1 VAGVRLRYNYRLYP
15 DTSQCQALARVFG
28 CVRVV
33 WNDALAMRKA
43 ARKAGLPWI
52 GGGDLQKICIT
63 AAKRTPEREWL
74 GEVSPVPLQQSL
86 RDLEVAYQNFF
97 DSVRGKRKGRRMG
110 LPVFKSRRDRR
121 QSARF
126 TRTAFRLP
134 GDGTLYLAKIGK
146 VEVRWSRELPV
157 APSSVTVVQDA
168 AGRYFASFV
177 IEVEDAG
184 RVLPEAEAEIGI
196 DLGLTHYAVLS
207 DGTKIANPRWLR
219 RRARRLARLQRALS
233 RKEKGSKNREKAR
246 IAVARQHAKVSD
258 ARRDFLHQTSTSIIR
273 ENQTVVIED
282 LAVRGLARGRLA
294 KSVNDA
300 SWGAFRTL
308 LGGKAARYG
317 RTVITVGRWFP
328 SSQLCPCCGHRS
340 GKIPLEV
347 REWDC
352 TSCGEHHDRD
362 LAAALNILAE
372 GIRLSEAAE
381 AISGRAGQGK
391 EIVAAGLADT
401 RNDCGGRV
409 RPGEATPTLAPPAT
423 CGARAA

>member
-1 VAGVRLRYNYRLYP
+1 MRLRYNYRLYP
-15 DTSQCQALARVFG
+15 DAFQRQALARLFG

-43 ARKAGLPWI
+43 ARKARLPWI

-74 GEVSPVPLQQSL
+74 GEVSAVPLQQSL
-86 RDLEVAYQNFF
+86 RDLDQAYQNFF
-97 DSVRGKRKGRRMG
+97 DSVTGKRKGRRMG

-126 TRTAFRLP
+126 ARNAFSLG
-134 GDGTLYLAKIGK
+134 GDGTLRLAKIGK
-146 VEVRWSRELPV
+146 VEVRWSRELPA

-168 AGRYFASFV
+168 AGRFFASFV
-177 IEVEDAG
+177 IEVEEAG
-184 RVLPEAEAEIGI
+184 QVLPEAEAEIGI

-207 DGTKIANPRWLR
+207 DGAKIANPRWLR

-233 RKEKGSKNREKAR
+233 RKQKGSKNREKAR

-273 ENQTVVIED
+273 DNQVVAIED

-294 KSVNDA
+294 KSVSDA

-328 SSQLCPCCGHRS
+328 SSQLCPCCGWRN
-340 GKIPLEV
+340 GKVPVEV

-352 TSCGEHHDRD
+352 PSCGEHHDRD

-372 GIRLSEAAE
+372 GLRLRGQAEAA
-381 AISGRAGQGK
+381 SAGGGQDK
-391 EIVAAGLADT
+391 EMVAAGLADT

-409 RPGEATPTLAPPAT
+409 RPGEAIPTLAPPAT
-423 CGARAA
+423 YDAHAA

>member
-1 VAGVRLRYNYRLYP
+1 M
-15 DTSQCQALARVFG
+15 S
-28 CVRVV
+28 
-33 WNDALAMRKA
+33 
-43 ARKAGLPWI
+43 
-52 GGGDLQKICIT
+52 
-63 AAKRTPEREWL
+63 
-74 GEVSPVPLQQSL
+74 SVPLQQSL
-86 RDLEVAYQNFF
+86 RDLDVAYQNFF
-97 DSVRGKRKGRRMG
+97 DSVSRKRRGPRMG

-126 TRTAFRLP
+126 TRSAFRLP

-146 VEVRWSRELPV
+146 VEVRWSRELPA
-157 APSSVTVVQDA
+157 APSSVTVIQDA
-168 AGRYFASFV
+168 AGRCFASFV

-184 RVLPEAEAEIGI
+184 QVLAEAEAEVGI

-246 IAVARQHAKVSD
+246 IALARQHAKVND
-258 ARRDFLHQTSTSIIR
+258 ARRDFLHQTSTAIIR

-282 LAVRGLARGRLA
+282 LAVRGLVRGRLA
-294 KSVNDA
+294 KSVSDA
-300 SWGAFRTL
+300 AWGAFRTL

-328 SSQLCPCCGHRS
+328 SSQLCPCCGHRI
-340 GKIPLEV
+340 GQVPLQV
-347 REWDC
+347 REWAC
-352 TSCGEHHDRD
+352 PSCGEHHDRD

-372 GIRLSEAAE
+372 GIRLRAQAE
-381 AISGRAGQGK
+381 VASAGGGQD
-391 EIVAAGLADT
+391 EEMVAAGLADT

-409 RPGEATPTLAPPAT
+409 RPGEAIPTLAPPAT
-423 CGARAA
+423 YDAHAA

>member
-1 VAGVRLRYNYRLYP
+1 MRLRYNFRIYP
-15 DTSQCQALARVFG
+15 DPSQRQALARLFG

-74 GEVSPVPLQQSL
+74 GEVSPVPLQQVL
-86 RDLEVAYQNFF
+86 RDLDQAYQNFF
-97 DSVRGKRKGRRMG
+97 DSVSGRRKGRRMG

-121 QSARF
+121 QAARF

-146 VEVRWSRELPV
+146 IEVRWSRELPAV
-157 APSSVTVVQDA
+157 PSSVTVVQDA
-168 AGRYFASFV
+168 AGRCFASFV

-184 RVLPEAEAEIGI
+184 QVLPEAEAEIGI

-219 RRARRLARLQRALS
+219 RRAKRLARLQRALS
-233 RKEKGSKNREKAR
+233 RKRKGSKNREKAR

-273 ENQTVVIED
+273 ENQTVAIED

-300 SWGAFRTL
+300 SWGAFRAL

-317 RTVITVGRWFP
+317 RTVIAVGRWFP
-328 SSQLCPCCGHRS
+328 SSRLCPCCGWRN
-340 GKIPLEV
+340 GTVPLRV

-352 TSCGEHHDRD
+352 PSCGEHHDRD
-362 LAAALNILAE
+362 LVAALNILAE
-372 GIRLSEAAE
+372 GIRLRAQAEAA
-381 AISGRAGQGK
+381 SAGGGQD
-391 EIVAAGLADT
+391 EEMVAAGLADT

-409 RPGEATPTLAPPAT
+409 RPGEAIPTLAPPAT
-423 CGARAA
+423 YDAHAA